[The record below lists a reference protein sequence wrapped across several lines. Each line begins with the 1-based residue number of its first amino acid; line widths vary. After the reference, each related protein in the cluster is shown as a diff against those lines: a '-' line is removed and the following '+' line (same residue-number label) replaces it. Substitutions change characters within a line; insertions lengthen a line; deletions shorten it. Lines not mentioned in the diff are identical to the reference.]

1 MLFNSL
7 HFLIFF
13 QIVVALYFSLPHRLR
28 WILLLFSSCY
38 FYMVFI
44 PKYIL
49 ILFVLILIDY
59 AAGIF
64 IENTQDAARRRTILI
79 VSLAAN
85 VGMLSIFKYFNFL
98 NDNLTGLLSALNW
111 KNAIPSLGLILPIGL
126 SFHTFQ
132 SMSYT
137 IEVYRGNQKAERHLG
152 FYALY
157 VLFFPQLVAGPIE
170 RPQHLLHQY
179 REEHSFD
186 YERVVDGLKLMT
198 WGLFK
203 KVVIADRLTI
213 LVDHVYGA
221 PGRHNGAE
229 LALATYFFAFQIY
242 CDFSGYSDIAVGAA
256 QVLGFNLMS
265 NFNRPYFAKSIS
277 EFWKR
282 WHISLSTWFK
292 DYLYIPLGGNRTTR
306 GRWYFNLFVTFLVS
320 GLWHGA
326 NWTYLL
332 WGAIHGAYLIGSI
345 MMKDVRNR
353 ISGWLGL
360 QRSPAVHKLVQVAV
374 TFHLTAF
381 AWIAFRARSISD
393 FGLIVGRIFDFGRW
407 RMPADVGLSGRGIAF
422 ALLAIA
428 FMEAVHMI
436 QRHRDIGHMLREK
449 PWAVKG
455 LVYAGMVLSII
466 FLGKFDMRSFIYFQ
480 F

>member
-13 QIVVALYFSLPHRLR
+13 QIVVALYFSLPHRFR
-28 WILLLFSSCY
+28 WIMLLVSSCY

-49 ILFVLILIDY
+49 ILFALILIDY
-59 AAGIF
+59 AAGLW
-64 IENTQDAARRRTILI
+64 IEQSRDDAARRTLLIL
-79 VSLAAN
+79 SLAAN
-85 VGMLSIFKYFNFL
+85 VSMLSVFKYFNFL
-98 NDNLTGLLSALNW
+98 NGNLTALLSTLGM
-111 KNAIPSLGLILPIGL
+111 KNAVPSLSVMLPIGL

-137 IEVYRGNQKAERHLG
+137 IEVYRGRQKAERHLG
-152 FYALY
+152 LYALY

-186 YERVVDGLKLMT
+186 YARVMDGLKLMA

-282 WHISLSTWFK
+282 WHISLSTWFR
-292 DYLYIPLGGNRTTR
+292 DYLYIPLGGNRTSR
-306 GRWYFNLFVTFLVS
+306 GRWHFNLFVTFLVS

-332 WGAIHGAYLIGSI
+332 WGAIHGSYLMASI
-345 MMKDVRNR
+345 ATRDLRAR
-353 ISGWLGL
+353 ISGALGL
-360 QRSPAVHKLVQVAV
+360 PSVPLVRKLVQVGI

-381 AWIAFRARSISD
+381 AWIAFRAASLSD
-393 FGLIVGRIFDFGRW
+393 FGVIVGRIFDPGAWSRPSDLGLGGRE
-407 RMPADVGLSGRGIAF
+407 IAA
-422 ALLAIA
+422 ALLSIA
-428 FMEAVHMI
+428 FMESVHLI

-449 PWAVKG
+449 PWTIKG
-455 LVYAGMVLSII
+455 PVYAVMVLSIV
-466 FLGKFDMRSFIYFQ
+466 FLGKFDSKSFIYFQ

>member
-7 HFLIFF
+7 HFLAFF
-13 QIVVALYFSLPHRLR
+13 LVVVAAHFSMPHRFR
-28 WILLLFSSCY
+28 WVLLLLSSCY

-49 ILFVLILIDY
+49 ILFALILIDY
-59 AAGIF
+59 AAGIV
-64 IENTQDAARRRTILI
+64 IESSSSAWRRTWLI

-85 VGMLSIFKYFNFL
+85 ASMLIFFKYFNFL
-98 NDNLTGLLSALNW
+98 NGSVTAAMSALGFHNPV
-111 KNAIPSLGLILPIGL
+111 NDLGILLPIGL

-152 FYALY
+152 IFALY

-170 RPQHLLHQY
+170 RAQHLLHQY
-179 REEHSFD
+179 REEHFFD
-186 YERVVDGLKLMT
+186 YARVMDGVKLMA

-213 LVDHVYGA
+213 LVDHVYAA
-221 PGRHNGAE
+221 PGRQSGAE

-282 WHISLSTWFK
+282 WHISLSTWFR
-292 DYLYIPLGGNRTTR
+292 DYLYIPLGGNRTTT
-306 GRWYFNLFVTFLVS
+306 GRWYFNLFFTFLVS

-326 NWTYLL
+326 NWTYVL
-332 WGAIHGAYLIGSI
+332 WGAIHGFYLVASI
-345 MMKDVRNR
+345 ALSGAKARAASLMGMERRPR
-353 ISGWLGL
+353 IRKAL
-360 QRSPAVHKLVQVAV
+360 QIAF

-381 AWIAFRARSISD
+381 AWIAFRASSISD
-393 FGLIVGRIFDFGRW
+393 FGTIAGRILNPATW
-407 RMPADVGLSGRGIAF
+407 RLPADLGLSRRDLLIAF
-422 ALLAIA
+422 LSIA
-428 FMEAVHMI
+428 FMEAVHLV
-436 QRHRDIGHMLREK
+436 QRHRDIGHMLRER
-449 PWAVKG
+449 PWPVKG
-455 LVYAGMVLSII
+455 LIYAAMALSIV
-466 FLGKFDMRSFIYFQ
+466 FLGKFDSHSFIYFQ